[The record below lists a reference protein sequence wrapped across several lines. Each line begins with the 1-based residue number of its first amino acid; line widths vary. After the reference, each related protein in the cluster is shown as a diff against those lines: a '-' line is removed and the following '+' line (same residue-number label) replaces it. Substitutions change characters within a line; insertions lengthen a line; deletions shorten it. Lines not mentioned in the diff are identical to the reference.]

1 MANSPKLTRQVSI
14 SSSKPLP
21 DRIILP
27 PLSMSVDKAIRAAQA
42 FKTYEILKDVNF
54 LDEMVQLIYSLG

>member
-1 MANSPKLTRQVSI
+1 
-14 SSSKPLP
+14 
-21 DRIILP
+21 
-27 PLSMSVDKAIRAAQA
+27 MSVDKAIRAAHA

>member
-1 MANSPKLTRQVSI
+1 
-14 SSSKPLP
+14 
-21 DRIILP
+21 
-27 PLSMSVDKAIRAAQA
+27 MSVDKAIRAAQA